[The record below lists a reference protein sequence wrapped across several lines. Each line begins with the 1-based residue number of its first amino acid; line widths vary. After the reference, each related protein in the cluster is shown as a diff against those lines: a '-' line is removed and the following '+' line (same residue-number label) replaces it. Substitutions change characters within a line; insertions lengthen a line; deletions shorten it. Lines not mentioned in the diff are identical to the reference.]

1 MLEYYQKLIQDLK
14 NKGGKE
20 HMSISFVQSVFGM
33 EDTNKW
39 LKFNATTSEQMQR
52 VQRFED
58 NMQKLKEKLYVP
70 DYQSENV

>member
-20 HMSISFVQSVFGM
+20 RMSLSFVQSVFGM

-39 LKFNATTSEQMQR
+39 LKFNVTTPEQMQR
-52 VQRFED
+52 VQRFEA

-70 DYQSENV
+70 NYQSENV